1 MGQKF
6 AILTNYFANFD
17 KVLLV
22 CFDLNVFN
30 RFEIDC

>member
-6 AILTNYFANFD
+6 AILNNYFAYFD

-22 CFDLNVFN
+22 CFDLNVLLK
-30 RFEIDC
+30 ITKY